1 MSRTKSNA
9 HIFIKELTLLNLL
22 FNSHFV
28 TDIQLSKLLINS
40 NVVFVNGIL
49 SNNDNLSLFK
59 GDFIQI
65 IVSLK
70 YYIIYRWMLNWNK
83 YKRTRLLKL
92 AKVKFKKQG
101 MMRDKQKSTN
111 LPDWVLTSRIKS
123 FDIPKY
129 LEVDYFTLSTFVL
142 YEPFLLNDFN
152 PLSVVDSRIEIF
164 NMYN

>member
-111 LPDWVLTSRIKS
+111 LP
-123 FDIPKY
+123 
-129 LEVDYFTLSTFVL
+129 
-142 YEPFLLNDFN
+142 N
-152 PLSVVDSRIEIF
+152 
-164 NMYN
+164 